1 MSYDV
6 LYLDFHNPSTILNFL
21 CLSDLVQGMEDL
33 IELKRRKLDLEE
45 RKVHAL
51 ERIATVLENQQI
63 NQHSPP
69 LSISPVIKFHWNCRF
84 MWAFLAHLSWMLKWA
99 FLIKICPLCCRHC
112 CCCRC
117 RKLFIFSFSSPEP
130 LGQFQS
136 NLTQSTLG

>member
-6 LYLDFHNPSTILNFL
+6 LYLDFHNPSKILNFL

-69 LSISPVIKFHWNCRF
+69 LSISPVIKFHWNWRF
-84 MWAFLAHLSWMLKWA
+84 MWAFLAHLSWMLKWVFIIEICFCCHHCYFNFSHFHVMNLQNHCTISA
-99 FLIKICPLCCRHC
+99 KPSIKHWER
-112 CCCRC
+112 
-117 RKLFIFSFSSPEP
+117 
-130 LGQFQS
+130 
-136 NLTQSTLG
+136 

>member
-6 LYLDFHNPSTILNFL
+6 LYLDFHNPSKILNFL

-33 IELKRRKLDLEE
+33 IDLKRRKLDLEE

-69 LSISPVIKFHWNCRF
+69 LSISPVIKFH
-84 MWAFLAHLSWMLKWA
+84 
-99 FLIKICPLCCRHC
+99 
-112 CCCRC
+112 
-117 RKLFIFSFSSPEP
+117 
-130 LGQFQS
+130 
-136 NLTQSTLG
+136 